1 MIKSWI
7 KFSSG
12 STFKLNQFKNIKY
25 CMSTSNLLPSFHELS
40 VIYEDDTI
48 IAVDKAANTLSVPG
62 KDAKPF
68 LKFRYD
74 EWNDAVK
81 MAATADFQPST
92 SHCSE
97 FIVPFKDK
105 ISIPRKEVK
114 FYSFLKSLKI
124 NDPKLQQSIW
134 DRIYDADLHLNKIGF
149 EDIPNH
155 LISTAD
161 LIEKHCGQK
170 IYTVHRLD
178 METSGVMLFAKNA
191 ISCAELGRQ
200 FRDREV

>member
-1 MIKSWI
+1 
-7 KFSSG
+7 
-12 STFKLNQFKNIKY
+12 
-25 CMSTSNLLPSFHELS
+25 MSTSDLLPSYHELS

-62 KDAKPF
+62 KEAKPF
-68 LKFRYD
+68 VKHRFD

-81 MAATADFQPST
+81 MAANSDFQPS
-92 SHCSE
+92 SSDYSE
-97 FIVPFKDK
+97 FIVRFKDK
-105 ISIPRKEVK
+105 VSIPRKEIK
-114 FYSFLKSLKI
+114 FYSFLKLFQIS
-124 NDPKLQQSIW
+124 DPKLQQSIW
-134 DRIYDADLHLNKIGF
+134 NRIYDADLHLNKIAF

-178 METSGVMLFAKNA
+178 METSGIMLFAKNA

-200 FRDREV
+200 FKDREVRSYQFLSFLFFHSCCVT